1 MPSFIPRSFCLGIAL
16 LTTQPALKSEV
27 HFAFP
32 TANHALT
39 EEAGEEAFF
48 VGTPGKPWQS
58 GSFGCGRSSG
68 YQFHE
73 GADIRAVQRDKRN
86 EPTDPVLSTADGW
99 IVYTSHKSGLSNYGK
114 YVVIGHKIEGL
125 EVYSL
130 YAHLSS
136 ILPEW
141 KPGKWIRSGQQVGVM
156 GRTSNTRQRISKERA
171 HLHFE
176 LALVINEHYP
186 SYFKKLYPKGINDH
200 GIWNGQNLLGMD
212 PAKIFKQQQA
222 EPETFSLR
230 TFLREKNAMF
240 SVQVSQLDFPWS
252 KRYLPLILKPTDF
265 PPEQTNAYE
274 ISFDFSG
281 LPFQLKPLS
290 LEAPPKHQSWTPL
303 RVNEQI
309 QKDNPCRKLIVK
321 TGAKWKFT
329 AKGNQLLE
337 ALLFQ
342 GP

>member
-1 MPSFIPRSFCLGIAL
+1 MPSYITRLIYLGFTL
-16 LTTQPALKSEV
+16 LTTQASLLGEL

-32 TANHALT
+32 TANHALIK
-39 EEAGEEAFF
+39 EGGEEAFF

-58 GSFGCGRSSG
+58 GSFGCVRSSG

-99 IVYTSHKSGLSNYGK
+99 VVHTSRKSGLSNYGK

-136 ILPEW
+136 ILPQW
-141 KPGKWIRSGQQVGVM
+141 TPGKWIRSGEQIGVM

-176 LALVINEHYP
+176 LALLINEHYP
-186 SYFKKLYPKGINDH
+186 AYFKKRYPKGRNDH

-212 PAKIFKQQQA
+212 PAEIFRQQHA
-222 EPETFSLR
+222 DPDSFSLR
-230 TFLREKNAMF
+230 SFLREKEAMF
-240 SVQVSQLDFPWS
+240 SVQVSQLDFPWIR
-252 KRYLPLILKPTDF
+252 RYVPLILKSTDF
-265 PPEQTNAYE
+265 SPQQTNAYE

-281 LPFQLKPLS
+281 LPFQLKPLA
-290 LEAPPKHQSWTPL
+290 LETPPDGKNWKPL
-303 RVNEQI
+303 QVNEEI
-309 QKDNPCRKLIVK
+309 RKANPCRKLIVK
-321 TGAKWKFT
+321 TGAKWRLT
-329 AKGNQLLE
+329 AKGRQLIE
-337 ALLFQ
+337 ALLFET
-342 GP
+342 P